1 MFRTDIERE
10 EAEDIEMLE
19 DEDKEEDLG
28 RENRPRKDVTYQ
40 EPLSEKDLHKVLNI
54 HTSFDPLSFV
64 LNPEP
69 IRV

>member
-1 MFRTDIERE
+1 
-10 EAEDIEMLE
+10 MLE